1 MMMMMMMIFFLF
13 STSNLDDLVKGIKM
27 IAALMDDKEN
37 SKKLIDAAKA
47 LAQAF
52 NDLLNSLNPN
62 NEDKVMLKTYDL
74 KCACFLK
81 M

>member
-1 MMMMMMMIFFLF
+1 
-13 STSNLDDLVKGIKM
+13 M